1 MNLPIPVNISA
12 VKLQAVLCFEVFVD
26 HQPPAIYNHKKS
38 NPSNPTDEDI
48 ATNTQNF
55 IISESSV
62 MNFIGSQYAE
72 IDSSLSFID
81 KVSFM

>member
-1 MNLPIPVNISA
+1 MNLSA
-12 VKLQAVLCFEVFVD
+12 VKLQASGSTSTSRCSTTTCRLR
-26 HQPPAIYNHKKS
+26 YYHKKS
-38 NPSNPTDEDI
+38 NPPNPTDEDI